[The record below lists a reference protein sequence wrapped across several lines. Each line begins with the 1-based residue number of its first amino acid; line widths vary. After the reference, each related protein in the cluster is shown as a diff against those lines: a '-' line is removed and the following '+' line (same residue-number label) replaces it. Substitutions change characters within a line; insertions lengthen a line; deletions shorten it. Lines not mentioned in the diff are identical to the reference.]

1 MHDALVVLSLAQ
13 EPEEAGTT
21 ALAVRAAESIKQ
33 QQAALGKGRLP
44 PSSPKVALA
53 KVRHHPDSLW
63 SLKPTCTLPLLLFW
77 C

>member
-1 MHDALVVLSLAQ
+1 M
-13 EPEEAGTT
+13 T

-33 QQAALGKGRLP
+33 QQAALGKGRLL

-53 KVRHHPDSLW
+53 KVCNLPGS
-63 SLKPTCTLPLLLFW
+63 SYSCFTLILL